1 METIGARLDQA
12 FAFVTLADAG
22 NFTRAAARL
31 SRSSA
36 ATCLLSQAF
45 ERALGA
51 QLVLRTTRRVALTES
66 GKLYLEYCRQLRDT
80 LGEAER
86 AVSAVNSEVTGTI
99 RLTAPLTIGDVFLAD
114 LIVAFQQ
121 RYPVVRVDLDLSIVR
136 RDLVAEGYD
145 LAIRSTRT
153 LDDSLVARPLG
164 VLREL
169 AVASPAFVAGRQF
182 DEPASLV
189 GVQAVHNSSFRDDPH
204 WVFERDGRSEP
215 VSLDARLSVN
225 SYSAIRRAALA
236 GAGVVRLPLYMAR
249 DALDD
254 GTLVRVC
261 PGWELI
267 TTPLYVVY
275 PQRRHQPLRTR
286 VFVEFLLRWFE
297 QPERRALLR

>member
-1 METIGARLDQA
+1 METIADRLAQA
-12 FAFVTLADAG
+12 FAFVALADAG

-31 SRSSA
+31 SRSKAWLSKQVSA
-36 ATCLLSQAF
+36 L

-51 QLVLRTTRRVALTES
+51 QLVMRTTRRVALTES
-66 GKLYLEYCRQLRDT
+66 GKLYLEYCRSLKET

-86 AVSAVNSEVTGTI
+86 AVSAVNSEVTGTL
-99 RLTAPLTIGDVFLAD
+99 RLTAPLTIGDVFLAE

-121 RYPVVRVDLDLSIVR
+121 RYPAVRVDLDLSIVR

-145 LAIRSTRT
+145 IAIRSTRT
-153 LDDSLVARPLG
+153 LDETLVARPLG

-169 AVASPAFVAGRQF
+169 AVASPAFLAGRTF
-182 DEPASLV
+182 AAPASLA
-189 GVQAVHNSSFRDDPH
+189 GVPAVANSSFRDDAH
-204 WVFERDGRSEP
+204 WVFERGGATES
-215 VSLDARLSVN
+215 VSMTSRLSVN

-236 GAGVVRLPLYMAR
+236 GAGIVRLPLYMIS
-249 DALDD
+249 DALDA

-261 PGWELI
+261 DGWELV
-267 TTPLYVVY
+267 TTPLYLVY

-286 VFVEFLLRWFE
+286 VFTEFLLRWFE